1 MSETKGHAGPVART
15 HRPVVVHGKWL
26 MDGTGRRP
34 IREGSVLVVNGRI
47 EAAGPRPEVRAPAGA
62 LVIERPDDTLVPGMV
77 DAHNHMSLHTHFEEL
92 AQTTKSEAEVALW
105 GVHWLRKDLESGV
118 TTTRTLG
125 ERKLLD
131 ATFKRLQEYG
141 VIQVPRMRIAIHLIV
156 SSLVRV
162 SVSEVVAN
170 GPDAIR
176 HWVRD
181 AARSGADWIKYYAT
195 PNSRAQD
202 PEMPLYSK
210 AEVEVLFEE
219 ARMVRRPVAAHCHG
233 GQPADWAIELGVKS
247 IEHGLYLDERHF
259 AAMGKKGVV
268 LVPTAGI
275 ILLLPDEGASP
286 SLVKAKARARA
297 FLREARRHGIRC
309 VPGTDAVH
317 GNLAFEQE
325 LLVERRLEPA
335 GGPRVLDAP
344 CGGAPW
350 ECRTRS
356 ARWRRGSSATWWRW
370 PATWPTTPPAFSR
383 VRLVIQDGHVVAG
396 GSAMRADPLFERGID
411 FSTFSIIGRC
421 ERTGCSGWPSPPA
434 RWRWA
439 PGAFTSPPGWA
450 RCCARRARIRASASS
465 AAT

>member
-47 EAAGPRPEVRAPAGA
+47 EAAGPRREVTVPSGA
-62 LVIERPDDTLVPGMV
+62 RVIERPDDTLVPGMV
-77 DAHNHMSLHTHFEEL
+77 DAHNHVSLHTHFEEL
-92 AQTTKSEAEVALW
+92 AQTTKSETEVALW
-105 GVHWLRKDLESGV
+105 GAHWLRKDLESGV

-131 ATFKRLQEYG
+131 VHFKRLQEWG
-141 VIQVPRMRIAIHLIV
+141 VLQVPRMRIAVHLIV

-297 FLREARRHGIRC
+297 FLREARRHGVRC

-325 LLVERRLEPA
+325 LLVECGWSPQEALECSTRHAAELLGMSDQIGTLEKGKRGDVVAMA
-335 GGPRVLDAP
+335 GDLAEDP
-344 CGGAPW
+344 
-350 ECRTRS
+350 S
-356 ARWRRGSSATWWRW
+356 
-370 PATWPTTPPAFSR
+370 AFSR
-383 VRLVIQDGHVVAG
+383 VRLVIQDGHVV
-396 GSAMRADPLFERGID
+396 REDPQ
-411 FSTFSIIGRC
+411 
-421 ERTGCSGWPSPPA
+421 
-434 RWRWA
+434 
-439 PGAFTSPPGWA
+439 
-450 RCCARRARIRASASS
+450 
-465 AAT
+465 